1 METLKIV
8 DDNCFS
14 KLLSYVFSHERD
26 EHPELHASKRIS
38 EKVFLGFLEKEMKVR
53 FRDLMLASVKGKEL
67 FLDVL
72 TDFLQ
77 EDFQFFCPNFDRI
90 GRRDRI
96 RIVNQ
101 IENHL
106 FNVLDKIYL
115 EKHYERGE

>member
-1 METLKIV
+1 
-8 DDNCFS
+8 
-14 KLLSYVFSHERD
+14 
-26 EHPELHASKRIS
+26 
-38 EKVFLGFLEKEMKVR
+38 MKVR
-53 FRDLMLASVKGKEL
+53 FRDLMLASVKSKEL

-72 TDFLQ
+72 ADFLQ

-90 GRRDRI
+90 GRRSRI

-115 EKHYERGE
+115 EKQ

>member
-1 METLKIV
+1 MEILKIV

-67 FLDVL
+67 FLDSISSISAVI
-72 TDFLQ
+72 TSCS
-77 EDFQFFCPNFDRI
+77 ET
-90 GRRDRI
+90 I
-96 RIVNQ
+96 RCI
-101 IENHL
+101 IETTKRYKK
-106 FNVLDKIYL
+106 NVGVETNL
-115 EKHYERGE
+115 